1 MSTLTVALLQ
11 MTAAAD
17 LDEAITKGAAFCRE
31 AKALGADIALF
42 PEMWSTGYR
51 FHISWEEDALRGDVW
66 RAPDLWTEGVAERRD
81 DAEALARWGAQAIGP
96 DDAYLVFFRDLAHE
110 LDMAIAVTY
119 LEKWPGRP
127 RNTVS
132 LIDRHGA
139 AVLTYAKV
147 HTCAFGL
154 ECACTP
160 GDAFY
165 TATLRTAHGPV
176 EVGAMICY
184 DREFPESARI
194 LMLQGAEVVLVPNAC
209 EMEENRRGQLRAR
222 AYENMVGAA
231 LTNYAGAD
239 GGRSVAFDPI
249 AFTSDG
255 RSRDTTLV
263 QAGADEGVYLA
274 SFDLD
279 ALRDYRRRETWG
291 AAFRR
296 PSSYGILTSR
306 DGPETFVRVNAEGKR
321 FPG

>member
-1 MSTLTVALLQ
+1 MNTLTVALLQ
-11 MTAAAD
+11 MTAARNIDDAM
-17 LDEAITKGAAFCRE
+17 TKGADFCRR
-31 AKALGADIALF
+31 AKALGADVALF
-42 PEMWSTGYR
+42 PEMWSSGYR
-51 FHISWEEDALRGDVW
+51 FHLSWEQDALNGDAW
-66 RAPDLWTEGVAERRD
+66 RAPARWTAAAPPPPHD
-81 DAEALARWGAQAIGP
+81 PWALARWADQAVGL
-96 DDAYLVFFRDLAHE
+96 DDPYVVFFRDLARD
-110 LDMAIAVTY
+110 LDLAIALTY

-139 AVLTYAKV
+139 VVLTYAKV

-154 ECACTP
+154 EGACTP

-165 TATLRTAHGPV
+165 TATLNTAHGPV
-176 EVGAMICY
+176 EVGTMICY

-222 AYENMVGAA
+222 AFENMMGVA
-231 LTNYAGAD
+231 LTNYAGRD
-239 GGRSVAFDPI
+239 GGRSVAFDAV
-249 AFTSDG
+249 AFGTDG

-279 ALRDYRRRETWG
+279 ALRDYRTRETWG

-296 PSSYGILTSR
+296 PASYGVLTSG
-306 DGPETFVRVNAEGKR
+306 DVPETFVRVDAAGVR
-321 FPG
+321 FQG